1 MSDGPHRSL
10 PMKPAW
16 KLVAERADKD
26 AYAIEDVS
34 AAIVPILERDCRAE
48 IDQAFLRDLRAML
61 GDPNG
66 SLFKLDVKP
75 LVDDLRTN
83 ATSGMDRAIVAN
95 VSAISQQDVVGI
107 DILLQAVEAAV
118 GDRFACTARQMEEHY
133 LRKSHEPRASHLRDR
148 LEEGIAITNMGQ
160 IAARILHP
168 EHSRPRQVRS
178 KQSGIDDGV
187 KLP

>member
-10 PMKPAW
+10 PMKRAW
-16 KLVAERADKD
+16 KRVAERADKD
-26 AYAIEDVS
+26 AFTIEEVS

-48 IDQAFLRDLRAML
+48 IDRGFLRDLRAML
-61 GDPNG
+61 DDPNG
-66 SLFKLDVKP
+66 SLFKLDLKP
-75 LVDDLRTN
+75 LVDDLRSN

-95 VSAISQQDVVGI
+95 VSAISRQDVMGI
-107 DILLQAVEAAV
+107 EVLLQAVEAAV
-118 GDRFACTARQMEEHY
+118 GDRVACTARQMEEHY
-133 LRKSHEPRASHLRDR
+133 LRRSSEPRASHLRDR
-148 LEEGIAITNMGQ
+148 LEEGIAITDIGQ

-168 EHSRPRQVRS
+168 KHSQPRHARS